1 MRIMEVL
8 SNKLWFNRGSMA
20 DMGVYQNEVWS
31 FGVLYNTR
39 VYKEP
44 YKVMELD
51 MPSRSAF
58 EVYKMY
64 TWFSYP
70 NFLPI
75 ELV

>member
-64 TWFSYP
+64 TWFSYR

>member
-8 SNKLWFNRGSMA
+8 SNKLWLNRGSTA
-20 DMGVYQNEVWS
+20 DMGVCQNAVWL

-39 VYKEP
+39 VYREP

-58 EVYKMY
+58 GVYKMY
-64 TWFSYP
+64 TWSSYR
-70 NFLPI
+70 NSLPI

>member
-8 SNKLWFNRGSMA
+8 SNKLWFNRGSTA
-20 DMGVYQNEVWS
+20 DMGVCQKKVWS

-58 EVYKMY
+58 GVYKMY
-64 TWFSYP
+64 TWSSYR
-70 NFLPI
+70 NSLPI